1 MQGKD
6 IAVSVIL
13 YLVGIVFICSGNLL
27 DADIEAVLQSE
38 FAAAHDGLDTGT
50 VKFTFR
56 SVGVRDEA
64 KRGTYALDLIK
75 MLDGQSS
82 AHCCNGL
89 LNADHLQAH
98 HVWASLYDNK
108 VAAVAG
114 SFGSD
119 IDTEKSFIF
128 AEDERVAE
136 VHILAPLHNI
146 GIVTDISGGE
156 SSHRFGSAPDRQS
169 NALSEHSVQRAVLL
183 VPADKPDFN
192 HSFDAAPF
200 ALDEIKEKGRAAR
213 SITYTGQTAIVFL
226 PTGEGILPSR
236 FRFRIVGIKLLH
248 KELLGNVEANAL
260 TLALFLGG
268 KFLVGAL
275 VLLIF
280 DRNIEGFC
288 QGFNGRAILQPFMF
302 HNELNGAA
310 TFAATEA
317 FGNVQAPAHAE
328 RRCPF
333 RVKRAQTEEVAAA
346 SSEGDVIMFDN
357 INDAQVVNGVDCTLC
372 YSGHSSLLLYGV
384 SNIWITAAARALRA
398 IRVFPEMV

>member
-1 MQGKD
+1 M
-6 IAVSVIL
+6 L
-13 YLVGIVFICSGNLL
+13 Y
-27 DADIEAVLQSE
+27 
-38 FAAAHDGLDTGT
+38 
-50 VKFTFR
+50 
-56 SVGVRDEA
+56 
-64 KRGTYALDLIK
+64 
-75 MLDGQSS
+75 
-82 AHCCNGL
+82 
-89 LNADHLQAH
+89 
-98 HVWASLYDNK
+98 
-108 VAAVAG
+108 
-114 SFGSD
+114 
-119 IDTEKSFIF
+119 
-128 AEDERVAE
+128 
-136 VHILAPLHNI
+136 
-146 GIVTDISGGE
+146 
-156 SSHRFGSAPDRQS
+156 
-169 NALSEHSVQRAVLL
+169 
-183 VPADKPDFN
+183 
-192 HSFDAAPF
+192 
-200 ALDEIKEKGRAAR
+200 
-213 SITYTGQTAIVFL
+213 
-226 PTGEGILPSR
+226 
-236 FRFRIVGIKLLH
+236 